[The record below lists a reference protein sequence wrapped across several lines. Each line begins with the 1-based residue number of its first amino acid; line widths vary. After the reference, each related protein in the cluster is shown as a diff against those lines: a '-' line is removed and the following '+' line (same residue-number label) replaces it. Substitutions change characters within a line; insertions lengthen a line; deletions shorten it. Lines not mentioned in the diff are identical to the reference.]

1 MNNKPF
7 WGFFEEPVNN
17 TPPSINSQI
26 FQGTMTRQQREE
38 PDRACDIHLS
48 GTMTKT
54 ATIEESD
61 QDAQQTGYYAIP
73 FVNNN
78 GTQTLTTTR
87 EENDQD
93 VQQTDY
99 HAIPFVNSSGTKTL
113 TETREENDQ
122 DAQSSEYS
130 AII

>member
-17 TPPSINSQI
+17 APLNINPHV
-26 FQGTMTRQQREE
+26 FQGTTTRQQREE
-38 PDRACDIHLS
+38 PDRALDIYLS

-73 FVNNN
+73 FVNN
-78 GTQTLTTTR
+78 
-87 EENDQD
+87 
-93 VQQTDY
+93 
-99 HAIPFVNSSGTKTL
+99 SGTKTL
-113 TETREENDQ
+113 TEAREEDDQ

-130 AII
+130 AIIKA

>member
-7 WGFFEEPVNN
+7 WSFFEEPVNN
-17 TPPSINSQI
+17 TPPNINSQL
-26 FQGTMTRQQREE
+26 FQGTTTKQQREE
-38 PDRACDIHLS
+38 PDRSYDIHLS

-73 FVNNN
+73 FVN
-78 GTQTLTTTR
+78 
-87 EENDQD
+87 
-93 VQQTDY
+93 
-99 HAIPFVNSSGTKTL
+99 SSGTKTL
-113 TETREENDQ
+113 TETREEDDQ